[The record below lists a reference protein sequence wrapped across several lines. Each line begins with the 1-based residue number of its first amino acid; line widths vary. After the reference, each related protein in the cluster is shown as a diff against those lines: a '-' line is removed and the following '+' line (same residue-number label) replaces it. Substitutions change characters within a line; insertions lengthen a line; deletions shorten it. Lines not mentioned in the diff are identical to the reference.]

1 MAPRLKKA
9 LKAFIESL
17 SDDCFVR
24 PPPEGGRSILYKDD
38 DFHLDNQNENLE
50 IAVRGYN
57 KFFNRKEV
65 RKTEWDNVQGHTK
78 GLYELSVKEND

>member
-17 SDDCFVR
+17 PDDCFIW
-24 PPPEGGRSILYKDD
+24 PPPESGRSILYKDD
-38 DFHLDNQNENLE
+38 DFSLDNQNGNLE

-57 KFFNRKEV
+57 KFFNHKEV
-65 RKTEWDNVQGHTK
+65 RKTEWDNVRRQTK
-78 GLYELSVKEND
+78 GPYELSVKEND